1 MQDLNGRNFLKIQAS
16 SAFVSRLV
24 CSCVTKNSSLAS
36 GAKLQELKKKRNEKL
51 QGSCGDENTKS
62 KKAKPEEIVEIQVG
76 PTSVECLC
84 PGKRALSADLQILLK
99 EEQLAAVFGFLKA
112 DCQKEDQSKRDYK
125 KSGKFAKAVKKDDQ

>member
-1 MQDLNGRNFLKIQAS
+1 MQDFNGRRFLKIQAS

-24 CSCVTKNSSLAS
+24 CDCVSKNASLAN
-36 GAKLQELKKKRNEKL
+36 GAKLQELNKKRNQKL
-51 QGSCGDENTKS
+51 QSSCDDENSKS

-99 EEQLAAVFGFLKA
+99 EDQLAAVFTFLKR
-112 DCQKEDQSKRDYK
+112 DCQVEDQSERHYNN
-125 KSGKFAKAVKKDDQ
+125 SGKCAKGVKKTA